1 MNTQRSTEERLWE
14 YIDGKVSHDEKPL
27 IERLIETDAAWKVKY
42 RELLEAN
49 ALLQSSELDQPSL
62 RFTKN
67 VMEEIA
73 KLHIG
78 PATKTY
84 INKKV
89 IWGISLFFITM
100 IVGFL
105 VYGFGQMEW
114 SVSSDNTV
122 LKNVNKLDFSKFF
135 NNTWV
140 NVFMMVNV
148 VIGLFLLDNYLSSKR
163 KQFKKV

>member
-1 MNTQRSTEERLWE
+1 MNTQRSTEERLWD
-14 YIDGKVSHDEKPL
+14 YIDGISSAEEKTV
-27 IERLIETDAAWKVKY
+27 IEKMIDSDAEWKASYK
-42 RELLEAN
+42 ELLEVSV
-49 ALLQSSELDQPSL
+49 LLRSPELDQPSM

-100 IVGFL
+100 IAGFL
-105 VYGFGQMEW
+105 IYGFGQMEW

-163 KQFKKV
+163 KQFKKT